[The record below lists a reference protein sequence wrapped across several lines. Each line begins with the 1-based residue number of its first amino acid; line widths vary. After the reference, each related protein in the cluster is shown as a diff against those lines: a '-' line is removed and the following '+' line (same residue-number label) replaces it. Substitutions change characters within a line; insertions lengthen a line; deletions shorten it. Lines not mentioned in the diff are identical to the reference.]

1 MEKLGSGL
9 KKVLLAGIGAV
20 AVTGEKSKELLD
32 EMVKKGELTVEQ
44 GKALN
49 EELKHNIKSTV
60 KEKVNVKVKTSSPE
74 ELDELLDKMTPEQR
88 ALLKQRI
95 DEMEKKQEEFEAA
108 ETVEDVTD
116 ESVCEDAAEKAAE
129 EENID
134 GHGPLVG
141 FFHDLIC
148 RRANI
153 AEGCSQHHAGEKRGK
168 TDFHIAD
175 APVSFFGKN
184 GQRYGQKDEGNR
196 KAKPFGIGFE
206 DFFRQIEQ
214 SSKQASDQQGQK
226 NLQQR
231 VDHHGDHINASAVG
245 LHCLGNSKGDRKG
258 DKSDSIV
265 QSHHRQQYLCH
276 LPFGFVLLHNHHGGS
291 RSCRRGNGTQS
302 QSR

>member
-108 ETVEDVTD
+108 ETVEDVAD
-116 ESVCEDAAEKAAE
+116 ESVCEDAAQKAAE
-129 EENID
+129 EET
-134 GHGPLVG
+134 
-141 FFHDLIC
+141 
-148 RRANI
+148 
-153 AEGCSQHHAGEKRGK
+153 AE
-168 TDFHIAD
+168 
-175 APVSFFGKN
+175 N
-184 GQRYGQKDEGNR
+184 
-196 KAKPFGIGFE
+196 E
-206 DFFRQIEQ
+206 DI
-214 SSKQASDQQGQK
+214 
-226 NLQQR
+226 
-231 VDHHGDHINASAVG
+231 
-245 LHCLGNSKGDRKG
+245 
-258 DKSDSIV
+258 
-265 QSHHRQQYLCH
+265 
-276 LPFGFVLLHNHHGGS
+276 
-291 RSCRRGNGTQS
+291 
-302 QSR
+302 